1 MYHILEV
8 DCLISSGR
16 SDLNCSG
23 PDLINL
29 CVSSEANN
37 ALSRSPVE
45 EVRSVQGNMVCCT
58 RIHHPARLPS
68 SVEGNQEIVI
78 VIDLFYSSGSDMHID
93 RFITLR
99 IGPLLLFVLLIL
111 LVLFLLAALITLV
124 PKLLAVK
131 AFDFIFICLIA
142 LPSDRSDL
150 V

>member
-1 MYHILEV
+1 MHHILEV

-16 SDLNCSG
+16 LDLNCSG

-29 CVSSEANN
+29 CVSFEANN
-37 ALSRSPVE
+37 ALGQSPAE
-45 EVRSVQGNMVCCT
+45 EVRSVQGNMVSCA
-58 RIHHPARLPS
+58 RIHHPARSTS
-68 SVEGNQEIVI
+68 SIEGNQEIVI
-78 VIDLFYSSGSDMHID
+78 VIDLFYSSSSDMRID

-111 LVLFLLAALITLV
+111 LVLFLLVALITLV

-131 AFDFIFICLIA
+131 AFDLVFICLIA

>member
-1 MYHILEV
+1 MHHILEV

-29 CVSSEANN
+29 CVSSEANY
-37 ALSRSPVE
+37 ALGRSPAE
-45 EVRSVQGNMVCCT
+45 EVGSVRGNMVSCA
-58 RIHHPARLPS
+58 RIHNPARLTS
-68 SVEGNQEIVI
+68 SVEGNREIVI
-78 VIDLFYSSGSDMHID
+78 VIDLFYSSSSDMRID
-93 RFITLR
+93 RFITLHV
-99 IGPLLLFVLLIL
+99 GSLLLFVLLIL

-131 AFDFIFICLIA
+131 AFDFVFICLIA
-142 LPSDRSDL
+142 LPFDQSNL

>member
-1 MYHILEV
+1 MHHILEV
-8 DCLISSGR
+8 DCLISSGWL
-16 SDLNCSG
+16 DLSCSG

-45 EVRSVQGNMVCCT
+45 EVRSVRGNMVCCA
-58 RIHHPARLPS
+58 RIHHPARSTS
-68 SVEGNQEIVI
+68 SVEGNWEIII
-78 VIDLFYSSGSDMHID
+78 VIDLFYSSGSDMCID

-99 IGPLLLFVLLIL
+99 VGPLLLFVLLIL

-124 PKLLAVK
+124 PQLLAVK
-131 AFDFIFICLIA
+131 VFDLVFICLIA